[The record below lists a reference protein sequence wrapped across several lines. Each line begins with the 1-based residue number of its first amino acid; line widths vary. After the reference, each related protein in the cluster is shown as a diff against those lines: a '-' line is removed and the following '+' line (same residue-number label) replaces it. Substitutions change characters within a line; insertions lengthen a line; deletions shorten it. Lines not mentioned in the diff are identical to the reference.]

1 MGWEAQGRGTQ
12 LMPDRPSPP
21 APSPTSREQVEGWEI
36 QHPLLDGTR
45 QHQDGEIHIDALGW
59 WCEGQ
64 IKKRPTHIIGSGNGS
79 TDHHEPAA

>member
-45 QHQDGEIHIDALGW
+45 QHQDGEIHMML
-59 WCEGQ
+59 
-64 IKKRPTHIIGSGNGS
+64 
-79 TDHHEPAA
+79 